1 MDENIQKLQQI
12 GIKEISK
19 QTRISSSRLK
29 NIFEYNF
36 ANFKRVHLVGFL
48 QILEREYK
56 MDLSSVLEAY
66 DRFGENDGIQV
77 PYDEDLQDDFYQAK
91 STAKPTKN
99 QEAQE
104 HTPSH
109 STQQEPKKSQE
120 QITSFDFGVID
131 TDNEPKQKTPKE
143 IPHIDLRLDIDEP
156 KKESQADTADIK
168 EGKPKDENPAKILQK
183 SKESKSPKEKK
194 SIQIHNETSFDTQKR
209 RYDSIDTRKKEAI
222 SKQRFY
228 LTIVCT
234 IIAVLIYLIYQNL
247 SAQKQINQADND
259 LIIPE
264 ETDRSYEAQSIEQN
278 PQNGQSQASEQALEN
293 TQDTQDE
300 EATKETQEGST
311 DAQALDSTQASAT
324 NQNLQSLQPTQP
336 APQIAGKM
344 VLKAETM
351 LWFDIV
357 DLDTNRRKYQ
367 GVTSDTYSI
376 DKDDN
381 HRWLLAFG
389 HSNFSL
395 SMNGASVDVPRL
407 DVPLYFI
414 YEPASGFKRVDNV
427 TYKRLSDQAR

>member
-66 DRFGENDGIQV
+66 DRFGENDGIQA
-77 PYDEDLQDDFYQAK
+77 PYDEDLQDDSYQAK
-91 STAKPTKN
+91 STAKPTKH
-99 QEAQE
+99 QEVKE

-109 STQQEPKKSQE
+109 STQQESKKSQE
-120 QITSFDFGVID
+120 QITSFDFGVD
-131 TDNEPKQKTPKE
+131 QTDSQPKQKKE

-156 KKESQADTADIK
+156 KKESQADVADIK
-168 EGKPKDENPAKILQK
+168 ETKPKDEKPAKILQK
-183 SKESKSPKEKK
+183 SKEPKSPKERK
-194 SIQIHNETSFDTQKR
+194 SIHNEVSFDTQKR

-247 SAQKQINQADND
+247 SAQKQINQADTD

-264 ETDRSYEAQSIEQN
+264 ETDRSYETQSIEQN
-278 PQNGQSQASEQALEN
+278 PQNGQSESGEQTLEN
-293 TQDTQDE
+293 AQDTQDE
-300 EATKETQEGST
+300 EATKENTQEGST
-311 DAQALDSTQASAT
+311 DTQTLDSTQASAT

-395 SMNGASVDVPRL
+395 SMNGAAVDVPRL

-414 YEPASGFKRVDNV
+414 YEPASGFKRIDNV

>member
-56 MDLSSVLEAY
+56 MDLSNILEAY
-66 DRFGENDGIQV
+66 DRFGESEGVQV
-77 PYDEDLQDDFYQAK
+77 SYDEDSQDDFYQAK
-91 STAKPTKN
+91 SATKPTKPKEPQDYTPRHTTQH
-99 QEAQE
+99 QES
-104 HTPSH
+104 PKP
-109 STQQEPKKSQE
+109 QEPV
-120 QITSFDFGVID
+120 SFDFGVAD
-131 TDNEPKQKTPKE
+131 THSQPSQNTPKE

-156 KKESQADTADIK
+156 QKDVQADAKDS
-168 EGKPKDENPAKILQK
+168 KPKDEKPAKIPQK

-194 SIQIHNETSFDTQKR
+194 SIHNETSFDTQKR

-228 LTIVCT
+228 LTIVCA

-247 SAQKQINQADND
+247 SAQKQINQVNTD

-264 ETDRSYEAQSIEQN
+264 EADRSYEAQSISQNSQSEQ
-278 PQNGQSQASEQALEN
+278 SEASEYAQEN
-293 TQDTQDE
+293 AQDSQDE
-300 EATKETQEGST
+300 DGTKENSQEGST
-311 DAQALDSTQASAT
+311 DAQALDSTQASTT
-324 NQNLQSLQPTQP
+324 NQTQNLQSLQPTQT

-367 GVTSDTYSI
+367 GVTSNTYSI

-395 SMNGASVDVPRL
+395 SMNGTAVDVPRL

-414 YEPASGFKRVDNV
+414 YEPASGFKRIDNV

>member
-66 DRFGENDGIQV
+66 DRFGENDGIQA
-77 PYDEDLQDDFYQAK
+77 PYDEDLQDEFYQAK
-91 STAKPTKN
+91 STAKPTKH
-99 QEAQE
+99 QEAQD

-120 QITSFDFGVID
+120 QITSFDFGVAD
-131 TDNEPKQKTPKE
+131 SQPKQKKE
-143 IPHIDLRLDIDEP
+143 IPHIDLRLDS
-156 KKESQADTADIK
+156 KQSQASSAHS
-168 EGKPKDENPAKILQK
+168 KP
-183 SKESKSPKEKK
+183 KESKSSLKPTKKDEK
-194 SIQIHNETSFDTQKR
+194 IIHNEASFDTQKR
-209 RYDSIDTRKKEAI
+209 RYDSIEERKRDAI

-228 LTIVCT
+228 LTIVCA

-247 SAQKQINQADND
+247 STKDDEMSNDFINSY
-259 LIIPE
+259 
-264 ETDRSYEAQSIEQN
+264 ETDKNTQSITQN
-278 PQNGQSQASEQALEN
+278 PQSEQGEISEQTQEN
-293 TQDTQDE
+293 AQDAQDE
-300 EATKETQEGST
+300 EATKENTQEGST
-311 DAQALDSTQASAT
+311 DTQALDSTQASAT

>member
-36 ANFKRVHLVGFL
+36 TNFKRVHLVGFL

-66 DRFGENDGIQV
+66 DRFGENDGMQI
-77 PYDEDLQDDFYQAK
+77 PYDKNKDKFLQDDFLDSQE
-91 STAKPTKN
+91 KPTGQAH
-99 QEAQE
+99 QESQE

-109 STQQEPKKSQE
+109 TTQQEPKKSQE
-120 QITSFDFGVID
+120 QITSFDFGVAD
-131 TDNEPKQKTPKE
+131 TDSQPKQKKE
-143 IPHIDLRLDIDEP
+143 IPHIDLRLDSKQSQAGSIHSKAKEP
-156 KKESQADTADIK
+156 KSSPKSTK
-168 EGKPKDENPAKILQK
+168 KDEKI
-183 SKESKSPKEKK
+183 
-194 SIQIHNETSFDTQKR
+194 IHNEASFDTQKR
-209 RYDSIDTRKKEAI
+209 RYDSIEERKRDAI

-228 LTIVCT
+228 LTIVCA

-247 SAQKQINQADND
+247 STKDDEMSNDFIN
-259 LIIPE
+259 
-264 ETDRSYEAQSIEQN
+264 SYEADKNYKTEPTAQN
-278 PQNGQSQASEQALEN
+278 PQSEQSEASEQALEN
-293 TQDTQDE
+293 AQDTQDE
-300 EATKETQEGST
+300 EATKENTQEGST
-311 DAQALDSTQASAT
+311 DTQALDSTQASAT

-395 SMNGASVDVPRL
+395 SMNGVSVDVPRL

>member
-66 DRFGENDGIQV
+66 DRFGENDGMQV

-91 STAKPTKN
+91 STAKHTKN

-109 STQQEPKKSQE
+109 STQQEPKKAQE

-156 KKESQADTADIK
+156 KKESQVDTANIK
-168 EGKPKDENPAKILQK
+168 ESKSKDENPAKILQK
-183 SKESKSPKEKK
+183 SKEPKSPKEKK

-264 ETDRSYEAQSIEQN
+264 ETDRSYETQSIEQN

-311 DAQALDSTQASAT
+311 DVQALDSTQASAT

>member
-66 DRFGENDGIQV
+66 DRFGENDGMQV
-77 PYDEDLQDDFYQAK
+77 PYDEDLQDEFYQAK
-91 STAKPTKN
+91 TAAKHTKN

-104 HTPSH
+104 HTLSH
-109 STQQEPKKSQE
+109 STQQEPKKAQE
-120 QITSFDFGVID
+120 QITSFDFGVDD
-131 TDNEPKQKTPKE
+131 TDSQPKQKKE

-156 KKESQADTADIK
+156 KKESQADTANIK

-183 SKESKSPKEKK
+183 SKEPKSPKEKK

-247 SAQKQINQADND
+247 SAQKQVNQADND

-278 PQNGQSQASEQALEN
+278 PQNGQSQASEQALDN
-293 TQDTQDE
+293 AQDSQDE
-300 EATKETQEGST
+300 EATKENTQEGGT
-311 DAQALDSTQASAT
+311 DVQAIDSTQASAT